1 MIKNNNQKIMKKMIK
16 NSLLN
21 HKARSLMTIF
31 AIILTCIM
39 LTSVF
44 TISMSMLK
52 SMEHTTAMQ
61 VGSSAHGG
69 FKFLTEDQVDEL
81 KDHHLIKSYGVS
93 TVIGLIEDKRLI
105 RRSIEIR
112 TMDSNYMKDSFVEV
126 EGSFPQNRDEIILDT
141 MTLNLLDLPHEL
153 NQEVTLSMSIGNK
166 PVTESFEIVGIY
178 ESNIYS
184 HTSYMITSD
193 EFKNSFVGDEIGPN
207 MLGANNLAVSF
218 VSKYNIKSKLLTII
232 NDYGYTEEEINSGVN
247 WAYVSD
253 ITSIQPNDLFAY
265 VLMIVMLMLSGYL
278 IIYNIYLI
286 SINKDINHYG
296 LLKTIGATQKQLKQ
310 LIYGQAL
317 RLYIVSLP
325 IGLLLGYI
333 IGILLVPIILNTLN
347 ILTVKTSAHYSIFI
361 FAALLTGVTVFI
373 SCRKPAKIAS
383 KVSPLEA
390 VRSVDTNYK
399 YSRKNKKRKSGNKLH
414 LMAWTN
420 LFRVRKKAVL
430 VILSL
435 TLSLLI
441 LSSVLISVENFDPEE
456 FLSGVIGSDY
466 LIGNA
471 EYFTYRNDGGTIP
484 DSFLDEIS
492 DIGVEVHSFTMFEHL
507 IEVTDELRDKI
518 VVNDMAED
526 QSSSFDR
533 DYIKIESYGI
543 DAFILNRLNDYVVKG
558 DIPKVLKVNQII
570 VDSRFFASDG
580 FAHAPYEIG
589 DSIEFNN
596 QSYEIVAFV
605 DNIPLY
611 LYDQSF
617 TQYSIQAFTM
627 EESSSDAMTLMVNGD
642 LEGIKDDL
650 LKKYPKLVIK
660 SRYDYIK
667 HLEGYIRMVKVVGYT
682 LSGILAAIGVLNFI
696 NMTSTS
702 IIIRKREFAIMA
714 SIGMT
719 GKQLSKMLYFEG
731 LYVIMLSL
739 GLMSILSIPISF
751 LIAGRLI
758 LSHAMTMILLSLCYI
773 IIISLI
779 PRFSYKIMSNE
790 SIVERLSVVE

>member
-1 MIKNNNQKIMKKMIK
+1 
-16 NSLLN
+16 
-21 HKARSLMTIF
+21 
-31 AIILTCIM
+31 
-39 LTSVF
+39 
-44 TISMSMLK
+44 
-52 SMEHTTAMQ
+52 
-61 VGSSAHGG
+61 
-69 FKFLTEDQVDEL
+69 
-81 KDHHLIKSYGVS
+81 
-93 TVIGLIEDKRLI
+93 
-105 RRSIEIR
+105 
-112 TMDSNYMKDSFVEV
+112 
-126 EGSFPQNRDEIILDT
+126 